1 MPGPCHA
8 LLDTL
13 ADVSSPPS
21 PSRCG
26 TTVVVP
32 TGHASRA
39 GLRSRRTLA
48 TVAFA
53 TTALVM
59 AACSSGDDVAGG
71 AGDAPVSLGEPVVTE
86 IGRPPTPDEPT
97 AAPAAAGGFERVVPG
112 GDCRCAD
119 GSEYAFW
126 VRDADPSK
134 VLFFLQGGG
143 ACFSALTCSFTSG
156 AYQVTVDG
164 DDDPTGDPGIF
175 DLTDPRNPFADWS
188 MVFVPY
194 CTGDV
199 HLGDAAADYGGLVVE
214 HRGAVNARAALDEL
228 VRRFPDATEVVV
240 AGESAGAAPAP
251 LYAGL
256 VSDGFP
262 GARITALADGAGAYP
277 DVPTVNALIGG
288 LWGTER
294 SIPDWPVNE
303 GLTAAEWS
311 FPGIAV
317 QTGRHAPDVVL
328 ARHDYAYDRTQAL
341 FAALA
346 GIGSDDLLSLIDAN
360 ERRIE
365 GDGVPLLSYVAPG
378 DDHTVL
384 SDEAF
389 YTQTVEGVALVDW
402 VRALIT
408 RDGDVGDVRCTSCD

>member
-1 MPGPCHA
+1 
-8 LLDTL
+8 L
-13 ADVSSPPS
+13 AVVPAPS
-21 PSRCG
+21 PSPTSD
-26 TTVVVP
+26 TTLLALARRRGVVAVAVSV
-32 TGHASRA
+32 ASA
-39 GLRSRRTLA
+39 LA
-48 TVAFA
+48 
-53 TTALVM
+53 L
-59 AACSSGDDVAGG
+59 AACSGGGGGSGDEVA
-71 AGDAPVSLGEPVVTE
+71 VSLGEPIVTE
-86 IGRPPTPDEPT
+86 VGS
-97 AAPAAAGGFERVVPG
+97 PAADVAGATGGTGAAGPATGAGGFERVVPG

-126 VRDADPSK
+126 VRDAAPSK

-164 DDDPTGDPGIF
+164 GDDPTGDPGIF

-256 VSDGFP
+256 VSDGLP

-328 ARHDYAYDRTQAL
+328 ARHDYAYDRTQVL

-408 RDGDVGDVRCTSCD
+408 RDGDVGDVRCSSCD